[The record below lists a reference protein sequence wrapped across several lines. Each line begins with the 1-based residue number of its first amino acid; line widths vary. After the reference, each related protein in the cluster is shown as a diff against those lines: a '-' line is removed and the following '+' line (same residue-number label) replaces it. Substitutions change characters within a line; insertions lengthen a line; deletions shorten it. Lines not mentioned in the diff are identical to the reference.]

1 MILTILAVLVSLHE
15 NEESVGYAILHG
27 FLGGFY
33 LFYKLI
39 CGHFRNG
46 RFTDIIKSYF

>member
-15 NEESVGYAILHG
+15 NEKSIVYAVVHG

-33 LFYKLI
+33 LLYKLI
-39 CGHFRNG
+39 NGDFRNK
-46 RFTDIIKSYF
+46 RFINIIKSYF